1 VKWPWLAEAAAG
13 RHVLRL
19 SYATAPHDPVTGDDG
34 VGTSLPVDPEDTVG
48 ARAVRDATALLG
60 VPVTADRVQGAAR
73 VRWYGPDL
81 TAAGLAEGVVGIG
94 ETSSG
99 RGLAG
104 IVAAARASAARI
116 LGS

>member
-1 VKWPWLAEAAAG
+1 
-13 RHVLRL
+13 
-19 SYATAPHDPVTGDDG
+19 
-34 VGTSLPVDPEDTVG
+34 
-48 ARAVRDATALLG
+48 
-60 VPVTADRVQGAAR
+60 VTADRVQGAAR

-116 LGS
+116 LES